1 MTPQHLNLLLD
12 LLAQPTAPF
21 REEHVI
27 ACVRRVL
34 EQANIPFFAD
44 PVGNLVIGAA
54 SRADYLRRIR
64 EKSTDPLRVFIAHM
78 DHPGFYG
85 VEWLSPDRSQGRLK
99 VLWHGGAP
107 VKHLAGAKVWLADG
121 HGWAGS
127 GTLRKVALV
136 ASKRTI
142 HSAEVVLD
150 TPLNKPANSLYGGF
164 QFRAPVWQRGKK
176 IYTKAA
182 DDLVGVFAIVATA
195 MALFG
200 ATRRRAASAPPF
212 IGLLTRAEEV
222 GFVGA
227 VGHFE
232 LGWLDA
238 KHRPIVC
245 VSLEA
250 SRTLP
255 GALVGKGP
263 VVRLGDRRTVFNPDA
278 LKVLADL
285 AEHVLPGKHQ
295 RRVMDGGACEATAAT
310 AYGFPAIGISVPL
323 GNYHNQGFEGG
334 PDCARAE
341 GPAPEFVHL
350 DDIAGEL
357 VLCRAL
363 MQSGLPWG
371 DAWQKQRRALQKN
384 LRSYRKLL

>member
-1 MTPQHLNLLLD
+1 MSPQHLHLLLD

-27 ACVRRVL
+27 ACVGRVL

-54 SRADYLRRIR
+54 SKADYLRRIR
-64 EKSTDPLRVFIAHM
+64 EKSTEPLRVFIAHM
-78 DHPGFYG
+78 DHPGFHG
-85 VEWLSPDRSQGRLK
+85 VEWLSPRRLK
-99 VLWHGGAP
+99 VLWLGGAP
-107 VKHLAGAKVWLADG
+107 VKHLAGAAVWLADS

-127 GTLRKVALV
+127 GALRNVALV

-150 TPLNKPANSLYGGF
+150 TPLDKPANSLYGGF
-164 QFRAPVWQRGKK
+164 QFRAPVWRRGKK

-195 MALFG
+195 LALFG
-200 ATRRRAASAPPF
+200 AAKRRASPIPF

-222 GFVGA
+222 GFVGV

-238 KHRPIVC
+238 KRRPIVC

-255 GALVGKGP
+255 GAIVGKGP

-334 PDCARAE
+334 PDCAHAA

-363 MQSGLPWG
+363 MQPNLPWG
-371 DAWQKQRRALQKN
+371 DAWHKQRLALRKN